1 MAHTFDQI
9 FEYIKNFPLEF
20 WDRKE
25 ELRWL
30 HEISLRW
37 CYAHPNTNIDILELG
52 TYTGVSAICLA
63 GGMFLEKISSYN
75 LTTIDK
81 CLFADSKKVSENITR
96 INKDLDF
103 HIHFLES
110 DDIEY
115 LQSVTDKSVDLLYI
129 DTLHTLEHMNK
140 VLPLCLA
147 KMKNGGLLF
156 GHDYTPEFS
165 GVVEAVTN
173 FRYNYQEQIIGNG
186 QDYSIWWSLIK

>member
-1 MAHTFDQI
+1 MAYTFDQI
-9 FEYIKNFPLEF
+9 FEYIRNFPLDF

-30 HEISLRW
+30 HEIAIRW

-63 GGMFLEKISSYN
+63 GAMFLEKINDYN

-81 CLFADSKKVSENITR
+81 CLYADSKTVSNNIAR
-96 INKDLDF
+96 ANKDLGL
-103 HIHFLES
+103 HIRFSES

-115 LQSVTDKSVDLLYI
+115 LNTIADKSIDLLYI
-129 DTLHTLEHMNK
+129 DTLHTLEHMNEI
-140 VLPLCLA
+140 LPLCLT

-165 GVVEAVTN
+165 GVVEAVSD
-173 FRYNYQEQIIGNG
+173 FRQVCQEQIIGNG
-186 QDYSIWWSLIK
+186 QDYSIWWSLIR